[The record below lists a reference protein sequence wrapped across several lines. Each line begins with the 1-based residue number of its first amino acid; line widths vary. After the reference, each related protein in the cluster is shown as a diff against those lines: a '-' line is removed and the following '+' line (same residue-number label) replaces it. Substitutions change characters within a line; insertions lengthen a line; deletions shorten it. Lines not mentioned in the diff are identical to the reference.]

1 MNLSSSNATFSNF
14 SDNGIVPPQHQS
26 FTAPL
31 TPGAADLSARRSIS
45 DSVLSGGLVTSYNQ
59 KNTFSMMVSRSGGGA
74 VRQII
79 ADIERRCDEQMSS
92 PADHQVQPPESECCI
107 LAQWGSD
114 SYYSIV
120 IAGKQGIPAI
130 VRAMRTFPNH
140 HGIQECCCLALGNL
154 CNGSYGSLIAVENA
168 GGIRQIVDAMR
179 NHPQSV
185 AVQSA
190 ACDALRN
197 TSGLI
202 MAHAQTG
209 SSPLVQELIVVLSH
223 CKEMYLRPVHKNIAE
238 VLLQSLVNIPRT

>member
-1 MNLSSSNATFSNF
+1 MNSSANATF
-14 SDNGIVPPQHQS
+14 PPSAVIPHHQS
-26 FTAPL
+26 FTTSPL
-31 TPGAADLSARRSIS
+31 TPGAADLNVRRSMS
-45 DSVLSGGLVTSYNQ
+45 DSVLSGGLVANYNN

-79 ADIERRCDEQMSS
+79 ADIERRCDEQMAS
-92 PADHQVQPPESECCI
+92 PNSQVQPPESECCI

-130 VRAMRTFPNH
+130 VRAMQTFPNH
-140 HGIQECCCLALGNL
+140 HGLQECCCLALGNL
-154 CNGSYGSLIAVENA
+154 CNGNDGSLIAVENA
-168 GGIRQIVDAMR
+168 GGVRQIVDAMR

-190 ACDALRN
+190 GCDALRN

-202 MAHAQTG
+202 LAHARTG
-209 SSPLVQELIVVLSH
+209 TSTIVPELIVVLSH
-223 CKEMYLRPVHKNIAE
+223 CKEMCLRPTHKNIAE
-238 VLLQSLVNIPRT
+238 VLLQSLVNIPQNNE